1 MMAMMKL
8 AVLVLVC
15 AAVAQTRAD
24 APQAASSKSAE
35 DNVVLEKKRLH
46 CRPFWTVM
54 RGRRFRYFSSPKT
67 WAEAEKFCQSIGANL
82 ASVRNRLENSI
93 LLSLIKQKQGCYT
106 PTWIGGSDAQTNGVW
121 FWSDGSK
128 YQYTNWCPKEP
139 NNGRGQQHCLQMSY
153 TKKRCWDDL
162 ECRERRPFICAMS
175 RWRIPRWRIPG

>member
-8 AVLVLVC
+8 AVLVFVC

-24 APQAASSKSAE
+24 APEAASSEPAE

-82 ASVRNRLENSI
+82 ASVRNRFENSI

-162 ECRERRPFICAMS
+162 ECWERRPFICAM
-175 RWRIPRWRIPG
+175 RKWRIPG